1 MAASEL
7 VAEKE
12 AFVHLSREC
21 EKIIDTRKRLPDFV
35 FQRRFPHYFVIEY
48 GHIPGQRFG
57 NFLSEMSGIFKDESV
72 NYMAIDPP
80 AGEDFYRSSS
90 FFGLISFAASDL
102 RERYAAVMHPIR
114 GASTILAGTN
124 IGVFWGSSL
133 KWGIFCDRISWEIAV
148 IAVSEYVDVSAI
160 SGFRCL
166 DAAWLS
172 DYEKSQ
178 YHAKDPSDSIAS
190 DFMKKFMANYPI

>member
-1 MAASEL
+1 MATSEL
-7 VAEKE
+7 VVEKA
-12 AFVHLSREC
+12 AFVLLSEEC
-21 EKIIDTRKRLPDFV
+21 EEIINTRKRLPDFV
-35 FQRRFPHYFVIEY
+35 FRKSFPHYFVIEY
-48 GHIPGQRFG
+48 VHIAGQSFG
-57 NFLSEMSGIFKDESV
+57 DFLSEMSDIFKDESV

-80 AGEDFYRSSS
+80 AGQDFYGNFF

-102 RERYAAVMHPIR
+102 RERYAAVMHPVR

-148 IAVSEYVDVSAI
+148 VAVSENVDVSAI

-166 DAAWLS
+166 DAPWLS
-172 DYEKSQ
+172 DYLTSQ
-178 YHAKDPSDSIAS
+178 YRAKDPSNSIAS
-190 DFMKKFMANYPI
+190 GFIKKFLANYPI